1 LAGTE
6 GARRPFWSPDGR
18 SIGFFAAGALKR
30 LDLAGGAPQTLA
42 PAANGFG
49 GTWNADGVILFAP
62 DQTSPLMRVSATGG
76 ASTAATT
83 PGPQQTG
90 HTAPSFLPDG
100 QRFLFTVAGAS
111 DTAGIYL
118 GALDG
123 SAPTRL
129 TPGFGQGVYL
139 PAGTGDAF
147 RGDGWLLW
155 VLRAGT
161 LVAQRLDLDQ
171 KALVGEP
178 LTLADGV
185 TSSGGALTAA
195 AGLLAYRTD
204 AGTQQ
209 QLAWVDRSGTAR
221 GTVGGPGGSDLLHP
235 RVAPDG
241 RRVMVERMVQ
251 GNKDLWLLDGPRMS
265 RLTFDPAPDER
276 GLFSP
281 DGTRIVFR
289 SNRTNALDFYLKPTN
304 GAGVE
309 ELFVA
314 SDQSKGPT
322 SWSRDGRF
330 LLFMSVDPKTGGD
343 LWVAPMVGDHT
354 PSVFLKTPFR
364 EAYGEFSPDGRWV
377 AYQSDESG
385 RMEIYVRPFVPPGAS
400 GTPSAASSGQLQVS
414 TTGGISAAWRPDG
427 KELYYLNPAG
437 AMMAA
442 PITIVGATLEPGTP
456 VALFPT
462 RIVGGGE
469 DAQLGRQYDVAPD
482 GRFLI
487 NTVLESAPVPITLV
501 MNWNGAVK
509 K

>member
-1 LAGTE
+1 
-6 GARRPFWSPDGR
+6 
-18 SIGFFAAGALKR
+18 
-30 LDLAGGAPQTLA
+30 
-42 PAANGFG
+42 
-49 GTWNADGVILFAP
+49 
-62 DQTSPLMRVSATGG
+62 
-76 ASTAATT
+76 
-83 PGPQQTG
+83 
-90 HTAPSFLPDG
+90 
-100 QRFLFTVAGAS
+100 
-111 DTAGIYL
+111 
-118 GALDG
+118 
-123 SAPTRL
+123 
-129 TPGFGQGVYL
+129 VYL
-139 PAGTGDAF
+139 PAGAGDAF

-155 VLRAGT
+155 VQAGT
-161 LVAQRLDLDQ
+161 LVAQRLPGERL
-171 KALVGEP
+171 LVQVEP
-178 LTLADGV
+178 LRLADGV
-185 TSSGGALTAA
+185 TSSSGAFAAA

-204 AGTQQ
+204 TGTQR
-209 QLAWVDRSGTAR
+209 QLTWVDRSGTAR
-221 GTVGGPGGSDLLHP
+221 GTVGDPDGSDLAHP
-235 RVAPDG
+235 RVSPDG
-241 RRVMVERMVQ
+241 RRVMVERVVQ

-265 RLTFDPAPDER
+265 RLTFDPARDER

-281 DGTRIVFR
+281 DGRRIVFR
-289 SNRTNALDFYLKPTN
+289 SDRTNSTDFYLKPTN

-309 ELFVA
+309 ERFVA
-314 SDQSKGPT
+314 SGQSKGPT

-330 LLFMSVDPKTGGD
+330 LLFMSIDPKTGSD

-385 RMEIYVRPFVPPGAS
+385 RMEVYLRPFVPRGAA
-400 GTPSAASSGQLQVS
+400 GTPSGASSGERQVS
-414 TTGGISAAWRPDG
+414 TTGGIYATWRPDG

-442 PITIVGATLEPGTP
+442 PLTIVGATLEPGTP
-456 VALFPT
+456 VVLFPT

-501 MNWNGAVK
+501 MNWNGAAK